1 MWVILIGL
9 GMMALTVA
17 IHTFAAAWWVNFMRS
32 KIEKRGD
39 ELDLLQT
46 YYPILHAAIVLLC
59 VHMFEALIWSLLY
72 MQLPARAGLAGF
84 GDAFYFSLVTF
95 TTLGY
100 GDITLNSDWQVLSGM
115 QGMVGIV
122 VFGLTT
128 ALMFV
133 VLQKGWQ
140 YRHPRSD

>member
-1 MWVILIGL
+1 MWVILIGI

-17 IHTFAAAWWVNFMRS
+17 IHTFATAWWVSFMVSRI
-32 KIEKRGD
+32 KKHEDKFN
-39 ELDLLQT
+39 LLQS
-46 YYPILHAAIVLLC
+46 YFPILHAAIVLLC
-59 VHMFEALIWSLLY
+59 VHMFEALLWSLLY
-72 MQLPARAGLAGF
+72 MQLPGRAELAGF
-84 GDAFYFSLVTF
+84 GDAFYFSMVTF

-100 GDITLNSDWQVLSGM
+100 GDITLASDWQVLSGM

-133 VLQKGWQ
+133 VLHKGWE
-140 YRHPRSD
+140 YRHK